1 MPQSLLKTFENPDA
15 LPQLMGEFRSLDEW
29 QRHVNTLCYGLRF
42 NQLQDYSRTF
52 ATADYR
58 LAHALA
64 ADYFSRVCAREK
76 AIGNRQWAI
85 GKEQASSSHSP
96 SPIAP
101 SLTIMELG
109 CGNGNLAACFLSHLK
124 RLDRDGAVYPR
135 VRYLLV
141 DRHEEVLKA
150 ALRHPDLADHPD
162 RVEIMRADAME
173 MGGIKERSV
182 DRILCNELWNELPT
196 KLMLRKDGEVM
207 EEQLRPNL
215 SAAKHAEISDWSGFV
230 RAFGAGDVAA
240 LRGVPP
246 FLDDLVWER
255 EYQPVAWQAVPYRKT
270 ITAFLKEI
278 DEEVLVP
285 VNLGAFSTLKEAKR
299 LLASGAIGFSSFDA
313 GTADLKVLN
322 DPDKPCYAQFG
333 GQHSFMVNYA
343 LTQAI
348 ADHLGITGALIES
361 QRDYVGRSLGTT
373 VVSLV
378 DLLATHPKAGSLTP
392 SEQDR
397 LVLKTIQALNT
408 WYESPYQRRLD
419 FPLRRDLAAE
429 ERDALQGLLLSLK
442 RDGVPDTIAY
452 LTEDEI
458 MRALPELESLGYERE
473 PVRFILA
480 PPARPVDYFHYFFSS

>member
-1 MPQSLLKTFENPDA
+1 M
-15 LPQLMGEFRSLDEW
+15 EW
-29 QRHVNTLCYGLRF
+29 
-42 NQLQDYSRTF
+42 
-52 ATADYR
+52 
-58 LAHALA
+58 
-64 ADYFSRVCAREK
+64 
-76 AIGNRQWAI
+76 
-85 GKEQASSSHSP
+85 
-96 SPIAP
+96 
-101 SLTIMELG
+101 G
-109 CGNGNLAACFLSHLK
+109 CGNGNLAACFLTHLK

-150 ALRHPDLADHPD
+150 ALHHPDLADHLD
-162 RVEIMRADAME
+162 RVEVMRADAME

-196 KLMLRKDGEVM
+196 KLVLRKDGEVM
-207 EEQLRPNL
+207 EEHLRPNL
-215 SAAKHAEISDWSGFV
+215 SAAKHAEISGWSAFV

-240 LRGVPP
+240 LRGFPS

-285 VNLGAFSTLKEAKR
+285 VNLGVFSTLKEAKR
-299 LLASGAIGFSSFDA
+299 LLASDAIGFSSFDA

-343 LTQAI
+343 LTRAV
-348 ADHLGITGALIES
+348 ADHLGIAGALIES
-361 QRDYVGRSLGTT
+361 QRDYVGRSLGAN
-373 VVSLV
+373 VVGLV
-378 DLLATHPKAGSLTP
+378 DLLATHPKAGTLTP

-397 LVLKTIQALNT
+397 LALKTIQALNT
-408 WYESPYQRRLD
+408 CYESPYQRRLD
-419 FPLRRDLAAE
+419 FPLRKDLAAE
-429 ERDALQGLLLSLK
+429 EWDALQGLLLSLK

-473 PVRFILA
+473 PVRFLLA
-480 PPARPVDYFHYFFSS
+480 PPARPVDYFHYFFHP